1 MSSSPLDLPILI
13 SQLPNVQQVLGPQ
26 HIPHEAQQVIF
37 GQMVAENQRKE
48 EHNVQEVEKE
58 EGLDAMGRDSGGNNK
73 QAQQQA
79 QQRVARPKPPPEPE
93 QTTGGTQS
101 SNASPWAGNIINVK
115 I

>member
-26 HIPHEAQQVIF
+26 HIPHEAQQVLF

-48 EHNVQEVEKE
+48 EHNVQEVEKD
-58 EGLDAMGRDSGGNNK
+58 EGLAAMGRDTGGNNK

-79 QQRVARPKPPPEPE
+79 QRQAKPKHAAETD
-93 QTTGGTQS
+93 QTIGATSS
-101 SNASPWAGNIINVK
+101 SNASPWSGNIINVK

>member
-13 SQLPNVQQVLGPQ
+13 SQLPNVQQILGPQ
-26 HIPHEAQQVIF
+26 HIPHEAQQVLF

-48 EHNVQEVEKE
+48 DQNVQEVQKE
-58 EGLDAMGRDSGGNNK
+58 GGLDPLGRDSGGNNK

-79 QQRVARPKPPPEPE
+79 QRQAQHRAPPETD
-93 QTTGGTQS
+93 QTIGSTSS
-101 SNASPWAGNIINVK
+101 SNASPWSGNIINVK